1 MIPVLNK
8 RRCSAQEQ
16 LCLAIPAC
24 ARGAVIYVPD
34 EDEPLGG
41 RIEID
46 YTRCDGCGQCAE
58 QCCGQAI
65 EMREALTNQ
74 DQRTLGLRGLS

>member
-1 MIPVLNK
+1 MSELRLQPVLNK

-16 LCLAIPAC
+16 ICLAIPAC
-24 ARGAVIYVPD
+24 PQHAIRYVAD

-41 RIEID
+41 RIVID
-46 YTRCDGCGQCAE
+46 LACCDGCGLCAE

-65 EMREALTNQ
+65 EMREVIVN
-74 DQRTLGLRGLS
+74 